1 MKIILRL
8 TDIGLSVNYSV
19 LFLKFVKQ
27 IIMLRIL
34 SYNREG
40 LFSQL
45 KNINLFY
52 LKHNMEYEKD
62 LQKNTF
68 RSGYFYSGADY
79 PFRCILYKSQVN
91 YERND
96 YS

>member
-1 MKIILRL
+1 MEIILRL
-8 TDIGLSVNYSV
+8 TDIGLSVHYSN
-19 LFLKFVKQ
+19 LFLTFVKQ
-27 IIMLRIL
+27 LIMLRIL

-40 LFSQL
+40 LLSQL

-68 RSGYFYSGADY
+68 RT
-79 PFRCILYKSQVN
+79 
-91 YERND
+91 
-96 YS
+96 